1 MNPLL
6 VQEAAAALLSSAGRS
21 GLKNLVSMIVAGIL
35 IFAGLGYYLDWYK
48 IQATAGPNG
57 TENITLNVNKN
68 EIKKDFAIV
77 RDRAGQIINGK
88 PSGYAAPTQPSYP
101 TSYPTSYPPQNP
113 YPQTQYPSQPYP
125 QQPAP
130 YAAGLLAAAA
140 AAGLLSAGRD
150 VSPQQGNWTPTQPAS
165 RPTYPQAPQRPF

>member
-48 IQATAGPNG
+48 IQATPGPNG
-57 TENITLNVNKN
+57 TQNITLNVNKN
-68 EIKKDFAIV
+68 EIKKDIAIV

-88 PSGYAAPTQPSYP
+88 TTGYAAPTQP
-101 TSYPTSYPPQNP
+101 SYPTSYPPQNP
-113 YPQTQYPSQPYP
+113 YPQTQYPTQPY
-125 QQPAP
+125 QQPTQYAP
-130 YAAGLLAAAA
+130 AYSQQPPQPGYYPPAGTY
-140 AAGLLSAGRD
+140 
-150 VSPQQGNWTPTQPAS
+150 PPTQGNWVPTQPAS
-165 RPTYPQAPQRPF
+165 RPTYQQPAPRPF